1 MFFSIFSSKDLSIS
15 LRRLDEITH
24 EILTTW
30 QNQNIDVVI
39 APGFA
44 FPAPP
49 VKHPAR
55 LVPAVSYTAA
65 YNIVDFPAG
74 TVPVTRVM
82 PEDEVHSG
90 PKKFKKSR

>member
-1 MFFSIFSSKDLSIS
+1 MSIS
-15 LRRLDEITH
+15 LRKLDEIIH

-55 LVPAVSYTAA
+55 LVPAVAYTAA
-65 YNIVDFPAG
+65 YNVVNFPAG
-74 TVPVTRVM
+74 TVPVTRVTS
-82 PEDEVHSG
+82 EDEVNYHN
-90 PKKFKKSR
+90 